1 MNTPYLW
8 VMKISALIAVV
19 MWCSQGLSLADSTEL
34 KVKDYMHETPQQKAQ
49 RMEWFKEARFGMFIH
64 WGLYSQPAGVWKG
77 KKIPGASEWL
87 QAHAKIPVSEY
98 TPLIKTFNPTKY
110 DPEKWVKLAKDAG
123 MKYIV
128 ITTKHHDGFCLYDSQ
143 YSDWDI
149 ASTPYKKDLLKPLAD
164 ACRKHGLKICWYH
177 SIMDWHHPYYGDE
190 KSVKKW
196 RGNSTVEKPDMRIYQ
211 TYLKN
216 QLQELLTNYGDI
228 GICWFD
234 GEWEGAWTHEMGKDL
249 YNYCRTLQPNTIVNN
264 RVDKGRGGMAGMTKK
279 GFAGDYGTPEQ
290 EIPKT
295 GFGPG
300 SYWES
305 CMTMNK
311 SWGYQEHDHK
321 WKSKQ
326 DLIHKLIDI
335 ASKGGNFLLNVGPTA
350 EGEIPTPSVERLQA
364 MGAWMK
370 VNGEAIHGTDANPFQ
385 SLSWQGRCTSKRLD
399 NGNTQLYLHLFKW
412 PKDGKL
418 VVKTLLNKPI
428 SATALA
434 TKETLPISG
443 KPGEWLIQLP
453 ANAYDPIASVIAIE
467 IEGTPKF
474 QDSKTENAQ

>member
-1 MNTPYLW
+1 
-8 VMKISALIAVV
+8 MKTILLLSVLSTSLVTAA
-19 MWCSQGLSLADSTEL
+19 MADSSQVTVKDFSKESLA
-34 KVKDYMHETPQQKAQ
+34 QKKQ
-49 RMEWFKEARFGMFIH
+49 RMAWFKEARFGMFIH

-77 KKIPGASEWL
+77 KKIPGVSEWL
-87 QAHAKIPVSEY
+87 QCHAKIPVSEY
-98 TPLIKTFNPTKY
+98 SSLIKTFNPTKY
-110 DPEKWVKLAKDAG
+110 DAEKWVKIAKDAG

-128 ITTKHHDGFCLYDSQ
+128 ITTKHHDGFCLYDSK

-149 ASTPYKKDLLKPLAD
+149 GSTPYKKDLLKPLAD

-177 SIMDWHHPYYGDE
+177 SIMDWHHPHYGD
-190 KSVKKW
+190 KDIKPW
-196 RGNSTVEKPDMRIYQ
+196 RGNSTIKNPDMKIYQ

-234 GEWEGAWTHEMGKDL
+234 GEWEGSWTHAMGKDL
-249 YNYCRTLQPNTIVNN
+249 YNYCRTLQPNIIVNN
-264 RVDKGRGGMAGMTKK
+264 RVDNGRSGMAGMTKK
-279 GFAGDYGTPEQ
+279 GDYAGDYGTPEQ

-295 GFGPG
+295 GFGPD

-305 CMTMNK
+305 CMTMNN
-311 SWGYQEHDHK
+311 SWGYKKGDHK

-350 EGEIPTPSVERLQA
+350 EGEIPTASVERLKA
-364 MGAWMK
+364 IGTWMK
-370 VNGEAIHGTDANPFQ
+370 TNGESIHGTDANPFK
-385 SLSWQGRCTSKRLD
+385 SLSWKGRCTMRTLP
-399 NGNTQLYLHLFKW
+399 NGNTRLYLHLFKW

-428 SATALA
+428 AASSLA
-434 TKETLPISG
+434 QQSPLPVTG
-443 KPGEWLIQLP
+443 KPGDWHIQLP
-453 ANAYDPIASVIAIE
+453 PQPYDPIASVITID
-467 IEGTPKF
+467 IKGTPKF
-474 QDSKTENAQ
+474 QN